1 MLSLFLIQM
10 ILQTPAYKNIKKNGV
25 EPIVK
30 SNKINFIS
38 ENENENESSDLD
50 KKKTK
55 KQKKI

>member
-38 ENENENESSDLD
+38 EYENESSDKE
-50 KKKTK
+50 KK
-55 KQKKI
+55 